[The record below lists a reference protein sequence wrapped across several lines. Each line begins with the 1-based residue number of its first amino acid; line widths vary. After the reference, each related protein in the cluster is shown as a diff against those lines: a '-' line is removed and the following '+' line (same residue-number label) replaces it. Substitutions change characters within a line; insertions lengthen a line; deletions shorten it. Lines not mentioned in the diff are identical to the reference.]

1 MTKPETSKNLKDT
14 ELGRSQ
20 AQLQLLERISTQQMQ
35 ISAQLAELL
44 EILTRQP
51 ETSLIEQLAELL
63 QPISN
68 RLTQI
73 EAKLPLPPHQEKKP

>member
-1 MTKPETSKNLKDT
+1 MTKPETSKNLKNT
-14 ELGRSQ
+14 ALGISQ
-20 AQLQLLERISTQQMQ
+20 AQLNLLERISTQQIT
-35 ISAQLAELL
+35 ISQQLAELL
-44 EILTRQP
+44 EVLTRQP

-73 EAKLPLPPHQEKKP
+73 EAKLPPQPPQEKP

>member
-1 MTKPETSKNLKDT
+1 MTKQETNESLKNT

-20 AQLQLLERISTQQMQ
+20 AQLQLLERISTQQTQ
-35 ISAQLAELL
+35 ISQQLAELL

-73 EAKLPLPPHQEKKP
+73 EAKLPSQPHQEKP

>member
-1 MTKPETSKNLKDT
+1 MTKEETSRNLKDT

-20 AQLQLLERISTQQMQ
+20 AQLQLLERISTQQTQ
-35 ISAQLAELL
+35 ISQQLVELL

-68 RLTQI
+68 RLTAI
-73 EAKLPLPPHQEKKP
+73 EAKLPSQPPHQEKP